1 MLSDLR
7 ISADIRS
14 TELAGECL
22 GMHFGDKQKAALDGP
37 EGVDEFA
44 VLRWM
49 YGDPYIGSCK
59 ETFEGGLHLRY
70 WRQKSTGAY
79 FMAVSTEMSLDKFH
93 DIIPNGYNI
102 GRDQLV
108 GNVTGQTF
116 NTRSVTNET
125 TFKGQ
130 SKWANYTYETEVQ
143 YVSGLLKNS
152 SDNINHWGSVPVDG
166 FPAIDGLVAVLTVKI
181 VETP

>member
-1 MLSDLR
+1 
-7 ISADIRS
+7 
-14 TELAGECL
+14 
-22 GMHFGDKQKAALDGP
+22 MHFGAKQKAALDSA

-49 YGDPYIGSCK
+49 FGDQYIGSCK

-70 WRQKSTGAY
+70 WRQRSTGAY
-79 FMAVSTEMSLDKFH
+79 FMAVSSELPLDKAH

-108 GNVTGQTF
+108 GNVTKHEF
-116 NTRSVTNET
+116 DTRSVTNET
-125 TFKGQ
+125 VFTGRSSFN
-130 SKWANYTYETEVQ
+130 NYTYETEVK

-152 SDNINHWGSVPVDG
+152 SDNVNHWGSVPVDG

-181 VETP
+181 VDSP